1 MPREREA
8 AELLGIPYDTV
19 QQVCLTPVAYTVG
32 TEFRPA
38 RREDPETYIHWDR
51 WDPTKPIP
59 APWAGFANSTRTNG
73 SEDEMT
79 DPQEILNVM
88 SRYCRA
94 VDDRQF
100 DLFAELLAEDVR
112 FEMGDVTES
121 RAELLEYIQANL
133 WPAGRHVYAN
143 PVITV
148 DGDTAHVDSDW
159 IWFNPDLVPTR
170 SGRYSDD
177 LRRIDGRWVFTVRR
191 ISIAWDRDASGV
203 GETYSTP
210 TAR

>member
-1 MPREREA
+1 MHMPREREA
-8 AELLGIPYDTV
+8 AELLGIPYDTT
-19 QQVCLTPVAYTVG
+19 QQVCLTPLAYTLG
-32 TEFRPA
+32 TDFKPA
-38 RREDPETYIHWDR
+38 HRDDPEAYIHWDR
-51 WDPTKPIP
+51 WDPTKPVP
-59 APWAGFANSTRTNG
+59 APWAGFANSTQSNG

-143 PVITV
+143 PVITI
-148 DGDTAHVDSDW
+148 DGDAAHVDSDW

-191 ISIAWDRDASGV
+191 ISIAWDREASGV
-203 GETYSTP
+203 G
-210 TAR
+210 